1 MSSFHDMARLEDQL
15 QRAEDEA
22 KSKHLQQKL
31 KNKFQNRFEKK
42 PWLIRQKG
50 NRTIVKYASWTFQF
64 ISIAA
69 GFYGAKIIMEFL
81 PLPVFAQWIAA
92 ALVLVF
98 IEILKRKYSDQFWDS
113 VVAFRK
119 ALTTRIRW
127 GSGIANVSLFIVS
140 IGLSVGGVYFGVI
153 DFSPDNPDAIALNE
167 KIETAKADLA
177 AWKKDPANLV
187 SNGQVKWNLRKIPQQ
202 KEESIIALE
211 TAYFDQFGTYAPSSD
226 WDLRNEF
233 RRWFSVIATI
243 LAELLFEGCMLF
255 ASFYDLRYALA
266 MGYVRREEEQKVKS
280 LKSKKAVALTA

>member
-1 MSSFHDMARLEDQL
+1 MSSFQDMARLEDQL

-22 KSKHLQQKL
+22 KSKHLEQKL

-50 NRTIVKYASWTFQF
+50 NRTIVKYASWVFQF

-119 ALTTRIRW
+119 ALTSRIRW
-127 GSGIANVSLFIVS
+127 GSGIANVCLFIIS

-167 KIETAKADLA
+167 KIEAAKIDLA

-266 MGYVRREEEQKVKS
+266 MGYVRREEEQKVKP

>member
-1 MSSFHDMARLEDQL
+1 MSSFHDMPRLEDQL
-15 QRAEDEA
+15 QRAEAAA
-22 KSKHLQQKL
+22 KGKHLEQKL

-50 NRTIVKYASWTFQF
+50 NRTIVKYASWIFQF

-187 SNGQVKWNLRKIPQQ
+187 SSGQVKWNLRKIPQQ
-202 KEESIIALE
+202 KEETIIALE

-266 MGYVRREEEQKVKS
+266 MGYVRREEEQKVKP

>member
-1 MSSFHDMARLEDQL
+1 MSSFQDMARLEDQL

-22 KSKHLQQKL
+22 KSKHLEQKL

-50 NRTIVKYASWTFQF
+50 NRTIVKYASWVFQF

-119 ALTTRIRW
+119 ALTSRIRW
-127 GSGIANVSLFIVS
+127 GSGIANVCLFIIS

-167 KIETAKADLA
+167 KIEAAKIDLA

-266 MGYVRREEEQKVKS
+266 MGYVRREEDQKVKP

>member
-1 MSSFHDMARLEDQL
+1 
-15 QRAEDEA
+15 
-22 KSKHLQQKL
+22 
-31 KNKFQNRFEKK
+31 
-42 PWLIRQKG
+42 
-50 NRTIVKYASWTFQF
+50 
-64 ISIAA
+64 
-69 GFYGAKIIMEFL
+69 MEFL

-187 SNGQVKWNLRKIPQQ
+187 SSGQVKWNLRKIPQQ
-202 KEESIIALE
+202 KEETIIALE

-266 MGYVRREEEQKVKS
+266 MGYVRREEEQKVKP